1 MERQSSNLLHMAWKV
16 DEIISGLSKFIT
28 LHPGDIIFT
37 GTPAG
42 VGRLNPGDQIDAS
55 IESIGSLSV
64 KLI

>member
-1 MERQSSNLLHMAWKV
+1 MAWKV
-16 DEIISGLSKFIT
+16 DEIISWLSKSIT

-42 VGRLNPGDQIDAS
+42 VGKLNPGDQIDAS